1 MPQSHKAVAHE
12 AVEKLPR
19 DVRVINIGL
28 AGFSRDLGRCG
39 IDVVQVDW
47 SPPAGGDARLI
58 ALLDRL
64 DT

>member
-1 MPQSHKAVAHE
+1 MAQSQE
-12 AVEKLPR
+12 AVKQLLS
-19 DVRVINIGL
+19 DVRIVNIGL
-28 AGFSRDLGRCG
+28 AGFARDLKRCG

-58 ALLDRL
+58 TLLDRL

>member
-1 MPQSHKAVAHE
+1 MPQPHE
-12 AVEKLPR
+12 AVKQLLR
-19 DVRVINIGL
+19 DVRVVNIGL
-28 AGFSRDLGRCG
+28 AGFSRDLKRCG

-64 DT
+64 ET

>member
-1 MPQSHKAVAHE
+1 MAQSNE
-12 AVEKLPR
+12 AVERLLNE
-19 DVRVINIGL
+19 VRVVNIGL
-28 AGFSRDLGRCG
+28 AGFSRDLKSRG

-64 DT
+64 DR

>member
-1 MPQSHKAVAHE
+1 MPQSHE
-12 AVEKLPR
+12 AVEQLLLN
-19 DVRVINIGL
+19 VRAVNIGL
-28 AGFSRDLGRCG
+28 AGFSRDLKRHG

-47 SPPAGGDARLI
+47 SPPAGGDVRLI

>member
-1 MPQSHKAVAHE
+1 MPQSHQAVAQ
-12 AVEKLPR
+12 LLR
-19 DVRVINIGL
+19 DVRVVNIGL
-28 AGFSRDLGRCG
+28 AGFSRDLKRCG

>member
-1 MPQSHKAVAHE
+1 MPQSHE
-12 AVEKLPR
+12 AVEQLLR
-19 DVRVINIGL
+19 NVRVVNIGL
-28 AGFSRDLGRCG
+28 AGFSRDLKRHG

-47 SPPAGGDARLI
+47 SPPAGGDVRLI

>member
-1 MPQSHKAVAHE
+1 MAQSHE
-12 AVEKLPR
+12 AVERLLR
-19 DVRVINIGL
+19 DVRVVNIGL
-28 AGFSRDLGRCG
+28 AGFSADLRRIG
-39 IDVVQVDW
+39 IEVVQVDW

>member
-1 MPQSHKAVAHE
+1 MFQSSE
-12 AVEKLPR
+12 AVQQLLR
-19 DVRVINIGL
+19 NVRVVNIGL
-28 AGFSRDLGRCG
+28 AGFSRDLQRHGT
-39 IDVVQVDW
+39 DVVQVDW

>member
-1 MPQSHKAVAHE
+1 MPQSHQAVAQ
-12 AVEKLPR
+12 LLR
-19 DVRVINIGL
+19 DVRVVNIGL
-28 AGFSRDLGRCG
+28 AGFSHDLRRCG

>member
-1 MPQSHKAVAHE
+1 MAQSHQAVAQ
-12 AVEKLPR
+12 LLGG
-19 DVRVINIGL
+19 VRVVNIGL
-28 AGFSRDLGRCG
+28 AGFSADLRRIG
-39 IDVVQVDW
+39 IDVVQLDW